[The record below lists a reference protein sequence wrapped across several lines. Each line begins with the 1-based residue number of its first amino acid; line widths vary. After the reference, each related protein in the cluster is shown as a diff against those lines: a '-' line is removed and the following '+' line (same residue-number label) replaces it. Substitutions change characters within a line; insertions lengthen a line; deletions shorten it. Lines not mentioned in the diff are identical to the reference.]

1 MNSAF
6 GCSSEAAFGDA
17 CKTWCG
23 SKACV
28 RSADWPTDADYES
41 MWSIAV
47 EIAKGSHRPV
57 RLIFGALVAEHI
69 AQRAAQPQQA
79 GASITMDTAQ
89 KIARDCMGLKLGQP
103 LPESLLALTVAPPQ
117 LSREQIG
124 DIVREH
130 LRGLYY
136 CGRVWEA
143 WSVGTMSEDDFSPAE
158 ELETAD
164 EIADSL
170 LAGMT
175 QASWAAQP
183 QQATDDYDQ
192 SRD

>member
-1 MNSAF
+1 M
-6 GCSSEAAFGDA
+6 
-17 CKTWCG
+17 K
-23 SKACV
+23 
-28 RSADWPTDADYES
+28 
-41 MWSIAV
+41 
-47 EIAKGSHRPV
+47 
-57 RLIFGALVAEHI
+57 
-69 AQRAAQPQQA
+69 
-79 GASITMDTAQ
+79 ITMDMAQ

-103 LPESLLALTVAPPQ
+103 LPESLLALTVAPPQPAAPQ

-158 ELETAD
+158 ELDTAD

-170 LAGMT
+170 WAGMT

-183 QQATDDYDQ
+183 PAQPDKEHNHE
-192 SRD
+192 